1 VPVFKTKRR
10 VPFTPDQ
17 MYAVAADVEH
27 YPEFLPLCT
36 GLTVLTRQP
45 ADGGGEDLTATMSV
59 GYKAIK
65 ETFTTRVVLMPALNA
80 IDVFYL
86 DGPFKR
92 LENRWRFLE
101 AEGGSDIDFFIDYE
115 FKSPMLGLLVGGMF
129 DQAFRKFAEAFEGRA
144 RQVYGAADA
153 SQTRTT

>member
-1 VPVFKTKRR
+1 MPQFKTTRA
-10 VPFTPDQ
+10 VPFTPGE
-17 MYAVAADVEH
+17 MYAVAADVER

-36 GLTVLTRQP
+36 GLTVLSRTP
-45 ADGGGEDLTATMSV
+45 CADSGEDLTASMSV

-65 ETFTTRVVLMPALNA
+65 ETFTTRVVLMPATNA

-86 DGPFKR
+86 NGPFKR

-101 AEGGSDIDFFIDYE
+101 AEGGSEIDFFIDYE

-129 DQAFRKFAEAFEGRA
+129 DQAFRKFSEAFEARA
-144 RQVYGAADA
+144 RQVYGASSKPQA
-153 SQTRTT
+153 SV

>member
-1 VPVFKTKRR
+1 
-10 VPFTPDQ
+10 
-17 MYAVAADVEH
+17 MYAIAADVEK

-36 GLTVLTRQP
+36 GLKVLSRQP
-45 ADGGGEDLTATMSV
+45 RDGGGEALTATMNV

-65 ETFTTRVVLMPALNA
+65 ETCTTRVVLMPEGNG

-101 AEGGSDIDFFIDYE
+101 AAGGSEIDFFIDYE
-115 FKSPMLGLLVGGMF
+115 FKSPVLGLLVGGMF
-129 DQAFRKFAEAFEGRA
+129 DAAFRNFAEAFEDLA
-144 RQVYGAADA
+144 RKIHGSAAPA
-153 SQTRTT
+153 A

>member
-1 VPVFKTKRR
+1 MPQFKTKRR
-10 VPFTPDQ
+10 VPFTPAQ
-17 MYAVAADVEH
+17 MYAIAAAVET

-36 GLTVLTRQP
+36 GLSVLSRLP
-45 ADGGGEDLTATMSV
+45 RDGGREELTATMSV

-65 ETFTTRVVLMPALNA
+65 ETFTTRVVLMPETNA

-101 AEGGSDIDFFIDYE
+101 VPGGSDIDFFIDYE
-115 FKSPMLGLLVGGMF
+115 FKSPMLGLLAGGMF
-129 DQAFRKFAEAFEGRA
+129 DQAFRKFAEAFETRA
-144 RQVYGAADA
+144 RKVYGAAPA
-153 SQTRTT
+153 KSPLA

>member
-1 VPVFKTKRR
+1 MPQFKTKRG
-10 VPFTPDQ
+10 VPFTPGE
-17 MYAVAADVEH
+17 MYAVAADVER

-36 GLTVLTRQP
+36 GLTVLSRTP
-45 ADGGGEDLTATMSV
+45 FDGGGEDLTASMSV

-65 ETFTTRVVLMPALNA
+65 ETFTTRVVLMPATNA

-101 AEGGSDIDFFIDYE
+101 AEGGSEIDFFIDYE

-129 DQAFRKFAEAFEGRA
+129 DQAFRKFSEAFEARA
-144 RQVYGAADA
+144 RQVYGTA
-153 SQTRTT
+153 SKPQATG

>member
-1 VPVFKTKRR
+1 MPQFKTQRR
-10 VPFTPDQ
+10 VPFTPAQ
-17 MYAVAADVEH
+17 MYAIAADVEM

-36 GLTVLTRQP
+36 GLSVLSRLSR
-45 ADGGGEDLTATMSV
+45 DGGEELTAIMSV

-65 ETFTTRVVLMPALNA
+65 ETFTTRVVLMPATNA

-101 AEGGSDIDFFIDYE
+101 APGGSDIDFFIDYE
-115 FKSPMLGLLVGGMF
+115 FKSPMLGLLAGGMF
-129 DQAFRKFAEAFEGRA
+129 DQAFRKFAEAFETRA
-144 RQVYGAADA
+144 RKVYGSAAPA
-153 SQTRTT
+153 A

>member
-1 VPVFKTKRR
+1 MPQFKTKRR
-10 VPFTPDQ
+10 VPFTPAQ
-17 MYAVAADVEH
+17 MYAIAADIEQ

-36 GLTVLTRQP
+36 GLTVLSRAPRT
-45 ADGGGEDLTATMSV
+45 GGGEDLTATMSA

-65 ETFTTRVVLMPALNA
+65 ETFTTRVALMPGANA
-80 IDVFYL
+80 IDVVYL

-101 AEGGSDIDFFIDYE
+101 AEGGSEIDFFIDYE

-129 DQAFRKFAEAFEGRA
+129 DQAFRKFAEAFELRA
-144 RQVYGAADA
+144 RKIYGAAPLSPPSA
-153 SQTRTT
+153 

>member
-1 VPVFKTKRR
+1 
-10 VPFTPDQ
+10 
-17 MYAVAADVEH
+17 MYAVAADVEK

-36 GLTVLTRQP
+36 GLAVLSRRP
-45 ADGGGEDLTATMSV
+45 RDEGGEDLTASMGV

-65 ETFTTRVVLMPALNA
+65 ETFTTRVVLMPEVNA

-101 AEGGSDIDFFIDYE
+101 AAGGSDIDFFIDYE

-129 DQAFRKFAEAFEGRA
+129 DSAFRKFAEAFETRA
-144 RQVYGAADA
+144 RKVYGSAA
-153 SQTRTT
+153 SSPPSV